1 MHSGS
6 FPTLSTLIATSAFFL
21 TSTLLPAQ
29 QADTSANERSGLI
42 PPSKF
47 VSTNSVP
54 VSHSSTL
61 KDNAAPSPTG
71 PSETVTSASQAESNL
86 EFLTPLLDQY
96 QRSGNRLAEANTHY
110 ALASAYNT
118 LRRQQMAVE
127 QYQAALVIWR
137 GLGNKERE
145 ALTLARIGD
154 VYRTWGFP
162 DHAVRFY
169 RDAMKIFPLTTDK
182 ANEAAA
188 INNLGVAYF
197 SLRDTKKCLE
207 SLNQALT
214 SYRALHNRQGE
225 ASTLVN
231 LGGTYGF
238 LMNDPHKAL
247 DMFQE
252 AVTNLE
258 LLNDRAS
265 EANAQNLLGM
275 VWLKLKKPEMATLSF
290 QHALSLYS
298 AVGDVNGREIV
309 LKHLRTKT
317 PSGNEIIAANH

>member
-1 MHSGS
+1 MRSGS
-6 FPTLSTLIATSAFFL
+6 FPTLSSLIASSAFIL
-21 TSTLLPAQ
+21 TSTVLPAQ
-29 QADTSANERSGLI
+29 QAGTSIDDSSGLI
-42 PPSKF
+42 PLSKF
-47 VSTNSVP
+47 VTTKSVP
-54 VSHSSTL
+54 VSHPPTA
-61 KDNAAPSPTG
+61 KDNATPSPTG
-71 PSETVTSASQAESNL
+71 PSKTVTSASQGEPNL
-86 EFLTPLLDQY
+86 EFLTQLLDQY
-96 QRSGNRLAEANTHY
+96 RRSGNRQAEANTLY

-137 GLGNKERE
+137 GLDNKSRE

-162 DHAVRFY
+162 DRSVPFY

-197 SLRDTKKCLE
+197 SLHDTKKCLE

-214 SYRALHNRQGE
+214 SYRALHDRQGE

-275 VWLKLKKPEMATLSF
+275 VWLKLKKPEMATISF

-309 LKHLRTKT
+309 LKHLQTKT